1 MSTSHAKHAL
11 ATVAIVLAATI
22 FAPAVTDLHA
32 QTVTCPGNCNV
43 QVTVTGEPPGPVVVA
58 AKDVRMPKGKR
69 NVTITWKLVNAP
81 AFEFRADSI
90 RPHAGAPTG
99 GKQTTTAAAWS
110 DQITFVSNTAV
121 QYHVRNKNS
130 VTTALY
136 YDIVVYHK
144 ASGTPYPLDPVIFN
158 DF

>member
-1 MSTSHAKHAL
+1 MSSHLAKHAL
-11 ATVAIVLAATI
+11 ATVAIVLACAH
-22 FAPAVTDLHA
+22 FAPPIASLHA

-43 QVTVTGEPPGPVVVA
+43 EVTVTGAPPGAVVVA
-58 AKDVRMPKGKR
+58 AKDVRMPKGQR

-90 RPHAGAPTG
+90 RPHAGAPAG
-99 GKQTTTAAAWS
+99 GKQTTTAADWG
-110 DQITFVSNTAV
+110 DQISFVSNTAV

-130 VTTALY
+130 VTKTLY
-136 YDIVVYHK
+136 YDIKVYHK
-144 ASGTPYPLDPVIFN
+144 ATGTPHTLDPAIYN